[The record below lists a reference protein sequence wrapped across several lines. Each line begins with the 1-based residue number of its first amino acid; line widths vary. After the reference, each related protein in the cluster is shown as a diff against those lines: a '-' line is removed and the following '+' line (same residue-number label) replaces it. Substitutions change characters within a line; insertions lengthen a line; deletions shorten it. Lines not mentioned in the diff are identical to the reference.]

1 VTFELAQIIAQ
12 LVQAIRS
19 FGETEGGEDGLVD
32 VLRGPAADV
41 STAMQENL
49 EEANDSRVV
58 DFDAGIADRAD
69 GDRQRNPLQKR
80 EVDVNVEPL
89 GLEASEAAG
98 DDFERLADGIEIVQS
113 LFEAEVV
120 EVVGAE
126 LIAQE
131 RCELFV
137 LLQEGMLEVGT
148 EDMMAMLNLVD
159 DGGELAGQP
168 AV

>member
-1 VTFELAQIIAQ
+1 
-12 LVQAIRS
+12 
-19 FGETEGGEDGLVD
+19 
-32 VLRGPAADV
+32 
-41 STAMQENL
+41 M
-49 EEANDSRVV
+49 
-58 DFDAGIADRAD
+58 
-69 GDRQRNPLQKR
+69 
-80 EVDVNVEPL
+80 NVEPL
-89 GLEASEAAG
+89 GLKASEAAG

-120 EVVGAE
+120 EVVGAK

-137 LLQEGMLEVGT
+137 LLQEGMLEVGA
-148 EDMMAMLNLVD
+148 EDMMAMLDLVD

>member
-1 VTFELAQIIAQ
+1 MNI
-12 LVQAIRS
+12 
-19 FGETEGGEDGLVD
+19 
-32 VLRGPAADV
+32 
-41 STAMQENL
+41 
-49 EEANDSRVV
+49 
-58 DFDAGIADRAD
+58 
-69 GDRQRNPLQKR
+69 
-80 EVDVNVEPL
+80 EPL
-89 GLEASEAAG
+89 GLKASEAAG

-131 RCELFV
+131 RCELFI

>member
-1 VTFELAQIIAQ
+1 
-12 LVQAIRS
+12 
-19 FGETEGGEDGLVD
+19 
-32 VLRGPAADV
+32 
-41 STAMQENL
+41 MQENL
-49 EEANDSRVV
+49 EEANDSPVV
-58 DFDAGIADRAD
+58 DFDTGIADRAD
-69 GDRQRNPLQKR
+69 VDWQRNPLQKR
-80 EVDVNVEPL
+80 KFDMNIEPL
-89 GLEASEAAG
+89 GLKASEAAG

-126 LIAQE
+126 LITQE

-137 LLQEGMLEVGT
+137 LLQEGLEVGT

-168 AV
+168 A

>member
-1 VTFELAQIIAQ
+1 M
-12 LVQAIRS
+12 
-19 FGETEGGEDGLVD
+19 D
-32 VLRGPAADV
+32 VLGGPAAGV

-49 EEANDSRVV
+49 EEANDSPVM
-58 DFDAGIADRAD
+58 DFDTGIADRAD
-69 GDRQRNPLQKR
+69 VDWQGNPLQKR
-80 EVDVNVEPL
+80 EVDMNIEPL
-89 GLEASEAAG
+89 GLKASEAAG

-120 EVVGAE
+120 EVVGAK

-131 RCELFV
+131 GCELFV
-137 LLQEGMLEVGT
+137 LLEEGMLEVGT

>member
-1 VTFELAQIIAQ
+1 LSNPF
-12 LVQAIRS
+12 
-19 FGETEGGEDGLVD
+19 
-32 VLRGPAADV
+32 LRP
-41 STAMQENL
+41 
-49 EEANDSRVV
+49 
-58 DFDAGIADRAD
+58 
-69 GDRQRNPLQKR
+69 
-80 EVDVNVEPL
+80 
-89 GLEASEAAG
+89 
-98 DDFERLADGIEIVQS
+98 
-113 LFEAEVV
+113 VV